1 MTGCTLLTAY
11 VCRSFFLVRGSGFV
25 PLARLLSTVSAITH
39 NLLSRCC
46 RPLFVYRQ
54 LKVAVV
60 LPACPGRLPP
70 FLITMT
76 RKIIGCQP
84 SPSSLYSR
92 RCILFVYEA
101 VSLELPSHVPFY
113 DQYNHHHLINSY
125 VHFFDFPWSRKVLD
139 LPVCSVAR
147 IAFKKITNVSA

>member
-1 MTGCTLLTAY
+1 MTDDTLFLLLMCADP
-11 VCRSFFLVRGSGFV
+11 SFWSEAPDFPLV
-25 PLARLLSTVSAITH
+25 RLLSTVSTITH

-60 LPACPGRLPP
+60 LPACPGRRPP